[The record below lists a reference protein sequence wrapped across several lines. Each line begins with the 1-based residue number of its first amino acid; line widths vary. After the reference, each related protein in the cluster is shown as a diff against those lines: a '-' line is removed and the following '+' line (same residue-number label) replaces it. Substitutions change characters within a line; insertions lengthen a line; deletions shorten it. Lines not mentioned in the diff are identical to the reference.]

1 VHPVLEGAL
10 IGIGI
15 GLFLVAG
22 EYYFVVKGAKERAKR
37 HHLHVH
43 AIDATERKRIASV
56 ASFSMFLPPAFAL
69 FFWLIWG

>member
-1 VHPVLEGAL
+1 MHPVLEGAL

-15 GLFLVAG
+15 GLFLIAG

-37 HHLHVH
+37 QHLLVH
-43 AIDATERKRIASV
+43 EIDPTERKRIASI
-56 ASFSMFLPPAFAL
+56 ASFAMFLPPAFAF